1 MSQAVYLSDLPNSD
15 LKTGTLFFFNL
26 PSVNSQ
32 TPTIVKRNVGTID
45 YTTGIVIINPVNI
58 TDGKQKDGQT
68 IIEISTC
75 PLSNDVI
82 GLQDL
87 YLQLDV
93 SNSSFNMVVDE
104 ISSGLDPSASNYIVT
119 SSYDRGNLV
128 RSGGPASG
136 NIDSGTTGNV
146 ASTVTSTGY

>member
-1 MSQAVYLSDLPNSD
+1 
-15 LKTGTLFFFNL
+15 
-26 PSVNSQ
+26 
-32 TPTIVKRNVGTID
+32 
-45 YTTGIVIINPVNI
+45 
-58 TDGKQKDGQT
+58 
-68 IIEISTC
+68 
-75 PLSNDVI
+75 
-82 GLQDL
+82 
-87 YLQLDV
+87 
-93 SNSSFNMVVDE
+93 MVVDE